1 MSRFTKQ
8 GAIILDSIV
17 AGLQPPQGWRQDWH
31 QDAGE
36 GVFFERQLE
45 SVESR
50 LYEKKLREL
59 KFRRLLPTTNRDGP
73 GAAQIT
79 YYFYTKFGAAKI
91 IANPTDDLPRVDIA
105 AERFVAQVRVVGDAF
120 GYSTQEIRNATFAN
134 VPLEPQRAAAA
145 RRAINEEMNRIA
157 WNGDAQ
163 FNLGGVL
170 DNPNIPDVQA
180 DQAAGGGNSR
190 VWGVDKTPLEV
201 VADIGDRIT
210 QVNTDTNEIHQ
221 PDTLL
226 LPIDKLQ
233 YLRRTP
239 ISETFPQMTIAKWLM
254 DPDNGFGL
262 TTMEA
267 LPELTGSGTGATDQ
281 GLMYEKDD
289 EVLELR
295 IPMEMQT
302 LPPERRNLQF
312 HVPVEA
318 EIAGVV
324 IRYPLACIKFY
335 GI

>member
-8 GAIILDSIV
+8 GAQILDSIV
-17 AGLQPPQGWRQDWH
+17 AGLEPPAGWRTDWR

-36 GVFFERQLE
+36 GMFFERQLE

-73 GAAQIT
+73 GAATIT
-79 YYFYTKFGAAKI
+79 YYLYTKFGAAKI
-91 IANPTDDLPRVDIA
+91 IANPTDDLPRVDVA
-105 AERFVAQVRVVGDAF
+105 AERFTADVRVVGDAF
-120 GYSTQEIRNATFAN
+120 GFSTQEIRNAQFAN
-134 VPLEPQRAAAA
+134 IPLEAQRASAA
-145 RRAINEEMNRIA
+145 RRAINEKMSDIA
-157 WNGDAQ
+157 WNGDSVY
-163 FNLGGVL
+163 NLGGVL

-180 DQAAGGGNSR
+180 AAAAGGGNSR

-201 VADIGDRIT
+201 VNDIGDRIT
-210 QVNTDTNEIHQ
+210 QINTDTKEVHQ

-233 YLRRTP
+233 YIRRTP
-239 ISETFPQMTIAKWLM
+239 MSETFPQMTIARWLM

-262 TTMEA
+262 STLEA
-267 LPELTGSGTGATDQ
+267 LPELTGTGTGATDQ
-281 GLMYEKDD
+281 GLLYEKDD

-312 HVPVEA
+312 FVPVEA

-324 IRYPLACIKFY
+324 IRYPLACMKFY

>member
-1 MSRFTKQ
+1 MTTRFVRDGLK
-8 GAIILDSIV
+8 V
-17 AGLQPPQGWRQDWH
+17 AQALTGDTSQPGFRA
-31 QDAGE
+31 DAGE

-50 LYEKKLREL
+50 FYEKKLREL
-59 KFRRLLPTTNRDGP
+59 KFRRLLPVSNRDGP
-73 GAAQIT
+73 GAQTIT

-91 IANPTDDLPRVDIA
+91 IANPADDLPRVDIA
-105 AERFVAQVRVVGDAF
+105 AQRFTAQVRVIGDSF
-120 GYSTQEIRNATFAN
+120 GFSTQEIRNAQFSN
-134 VPLEPQRAAAA
+134 VPLEAQRAAAA
-145 RRAINEEMNRIA
+145 RRAINELMSDIA

-163 FNLGGVL
+163 FGLVGVL
-170 DNPNIPDVQA
+170 DNPNVPDVQVA
-180 DQAAGGGNSR
+180 AAAGGGNSR

-210 QVNTDTNEIHQ
+210 QINTDTQEIHQ

-233 YLRRTP
+233 YIRRTP
-239 ISETFPQMTIAKWLM
+239 ISETFPQLTIANWLM
-254 DPDNGFGL
+254 DSANGFGL
-262 TTMEA
+262 STLEA
-267 LPELTGSGTGATDQ
+267 LPELTGSGTGPSDQ
-281 GLMYEKDD
+281 GLLYEKDD

-302 LPPERRNLQF
+302 LPPQPRNLQF
-312 HVPVEA
+312 HVPAEA

-324 IRYPLACIKFY
+324 IRYPLAMIKFY